1 MSTCAGLSPR
11 PSMCH
16 LSYYEDLWQDL
27 AVEDAE
33 VTLRVDVPVVPASA
47 QGQAAYLATLALR
60 RFHPGAWQLTQML
73 RAQEESSRGAVFVAS
88 ARLPVEHLGEL
99 TQRAAEASSDN
110 VQLTDPLVRYGAEPA
125 VQAAAFRALALQAFA
140 AADMQATALSATS
153 RRAWR
158 VERVECHCPRQFPMS
173 NLARSKR
180 LADASTAQFDG
191 AMPTRQRLSLLAQ
204 VTLVSDDPAVS

>member
-1 MSTCAGLSPR
+1 
-11 PSMCH
+11 MCQ

-27 AVEDAE
+27 AVDDAE
-33 VTLRVDVPVVPASA
+33 VTLRVDVPVVPATA

-60 RFHPGAWQLTQML
+60 RFHPGAWQLTQMF
-73 RAQEESSRGAVFVAS
+73 RAQEESSRDAVFVAS
-88 ARLPVEHLGEL
+88 ARLPLEHLGEL

-110 VQLTDPLVRYGAEPA
+110 VQLTDPLVRHGAEPA
-125 VQAAAFRALALQAFA
+125 MQAAAFRALALRAFA
-140 AADMQATALSATS
+140 AADMQASALLGTS

-158 VERVECHCPRQFPMS
+158 VEHVECHCPRQFPMS
-173 NLARSKR
+173 NLTRSKR

-204 VTLVSDDPAVS
+204 VTLVTDDPAVS